1 MPAPT
6 RRKQLGV
13 LGWLLLG
20 PVVLGAL
27 SGVAAAWT
35 STGYWLLQLL
45 GVAGAL
51 GTTPHRP
58 VPRSLAVGAT
68 CALAFALSV
77 LSALMLTGRE
87 SQVDL
92 GDRVAWVLVVT
103 LVAGPLLTLAGSAI
117 SRRRQPAPSVP
128 V

>member
-6 RRKQLGV
+6 RPQQLAAT
-13 LGWLLLG
+13 GWLLLG

-27 SGVAAAWT
+27 SGLAAAWT

-45 GVAGAL
+45 GVTGAL

-58 VPRSLAVGAT
+58 VLRSLAVGAM

-77 LSALMLTGRE
+77 LAVLALTGRE
-87 SQVDL
+87 PRVDL
-92 GDRVAWVLVVT
+92 DDRLGWLLAVV

-117 SRRRQPAPSVP
+117 DRRRSAA
-128 V
+128 